1 MKKSSRLFAMICL
14 LIASGGLVHT
24 MAALAQGQQAP
35 GRPIGTI
42 TTRGDLI
49 VLELDEG
56 VIAPANPFDLGQ
68 RTLRF
73 TPEKTGYRVENLPVQ
88 WDPAFGAQLTAPQVT
103 LQNFLFPFSGK
114 SWDSFSVGQ
123 LGTISFSTDPVG
135 GGAAPGGRGGGRG
148 GGPSVG
154 RFEELRVAGSRLV
167 NTSPF
172 ISVFLKPRMSGPR
185 YIKELADRAVI
196 TWNLTEPSAGIFDF
210 TWVPTVNRFQ
220 AVLRRDGSIDL
231 SYDQV
236 AAQDAI
242 VGVYP
247 VVATGAERPLATV
260 SDPED
265 ASIPA
270 HLDIRSV
277 KASVVDGLFF
287 KVTFETRGPVLPEG
301 DPQLA
306 GITYRV
312 YFDVDRPLATGADTS
327 DADAVW
333 TIRGSAGAGR
343 GGGGGAPVYAA
354 SGPGVTPGVKIT
366 GNTIALMGTLPAA
379 FKGVDQFALYA
390 DVMGPGTP
398 PATVDQVL
406 PRVMTASGLQSPE
419 ADLSRVTKKDGPFPI
434 IFEAFHHA
442 GLPRPQDLACTVI
455 QALGD
460 RFDFFVWYSDF
471 RIDNQEAGTPS
482 TGPRGGNV
490 TGTGQ
495 RAGRP
500 ENYGSAGRLQW
511 MYVQPVY
518 ISSNQ
523 GQERSPDGKMT
534 GYNYAM
540 SQVAHELAH
549 RWTAD
554 ATAKIGDETLALG
567 PVHWGRGLQAAA
579 AFPYRRT
586 VEASLMGGS
595 VWQDNFD
602 GIYSQLDDDFYVPAT
617 GWSHLDLYLMGLAT
631 PSEVPDFFFLKN
643 LARVGTDAK
652 GHPLYK
658 GDRVKLTIEDVIASL
673 GPRLPDVEHSQK
685 NFNTGVVAVVLH
697 GAAPSRELIE
707 CANGIR
713 LAWIDFWSTTT
724 GHRSIMTTSSR

>member
-1 MKKSSRLFAMICL
+1 MKKSSRFFAMICL
-14 LIASGGLVHT
+14 LTASGGFVHVR
-24 MAALAQGQQAP
+24 AALAQGQQAP
-35 GRPIGTI
+35 GQPIGTI

-49 VLELDEG
+49 VLELDEN
-56 VIAPANPFDLGQ
+56 VIAPANLFDLGQ
-68 RTLRF
+68 RTLRC

-88 WDPAFGAQLTAPQVT
+88 WDPEFGAPLTVPQVK
-103 LQNFLFPFSGK
+103 LQNFQFPFSGK
-114 SWDSFSVGQ
+114 SWDSFLVGP
-123 LGTISFSTDPVG
+123 LGTIGFSTDPG
-135 GGAAPGGRGGGRG
+135 GSGAAPGGRGGSRG

-172 ISVFLKPRMSGPR
+172 ISVFLKPRMTGPR
-185 YIKELADRAVI
+185 YAKELSDRVVL
-196 TWNLTEPSAGIFDF
+196 TWTLTEPSAGIFDF

-242 VGVYP
+242 IGVYP
-247 VVATGAERPLATV
+247 LIATGAERPLATV
-260 SDPED
+260 TDPED
-265 ASIPA
+265 ASVPA
-270 HLDIRSV
+270 HLDMRSV

-306 GITYRV
+306 GVTYHV
-312 YFDVDRPLATGADTS
+312 YFDVDRPLTTDVDTG

-333 TIRGSAGAGR
+333 TIRGSAGGGR
-343 GGGGGAPVYAA
+343 GGGAPAYAA
-354 SGPGVTPGVKIT
+354 SGPGVSPGVKIS
-366 GNTIALMGTLPAA
+366 GNTIALMGTLPSA

-390 DVMGPGTP
+390 DVTGPGTP
-398 PATVDQVL
+398 PAIVDQVM
-406 PRVMTASGLQSPE
+406 PRVVTPSGLQSPE
-419 ADLSRVTKKDGPFPI
+419 GDLSRITKKDGPFPI
-434 IFEAFHHA
+434 VFEAFHHA

-455 QALGD
+455 RALGD

-500 ENYGSAGRLQW
+500 ENYGSSGQLQW

-518 ISSNQ
+518 IGSNQ

-554 ATAKIGDETLALG
+554 ATAKIGGETLTLG
-567 PVHWGRGLQAAA
+567 PVHWGRGLQAPA

-602 GIYSQLDDDFYVPAT
+602 GTYSQLDDDFYVPAT

-631 PSEVPDFFFLKN
+631 SSEVPDFFFLKN
-643 LARVGTDAK
+643 LARAGTDAK

-658 GDRVKLTIEDVIASL
+658 GDRVKVTIEDVIASL

-685 NFNTGVVAVVLH
+685 SFNTGVVAVVLH
-697 GAAPSRELIE
+697 GATPSRELIE
-707 CANGIR
+707 RANGIR
-713 LAWIDFWSTTT
+713 QAWIDFWSTTT
-724 GHRSIMTTSSR
+724 GHRSIMTTSPR